1 MFLQNL
7 KQWSLSPLPG
17 WDPIVIEIDYLRLHE
32 DLMRRTATDA
42 FFATYASPRE
52 RDYMERRPILL
63 AGHEDML
70 LTLRD
75 DVVDAL
81 CGYLQAW
88 LRDVE
93 DDENGIRLELT
104 LSAPT
109 RIVERLSRRA
119 HLYLLHAMAADVSAS
134 HYPAL
139 AQKASDRAARSISAI
154 RTTLLRFERPDEFCG
169 EAV

>member
-7 KQWSLSPLPG
+7 QQWSLSPLPG
-17 WDPIVIEIDYLRLHE
+17 WDPIVIEIDYGRLHD

-42 FFATYASPRE
+42 FFSTYATARE
-52 RDYMERRPILL
+52 RDFMERRPILL
-63 AGHEDML
+63 SGQEEML

-88 LRDVE
+88 TKDI
-93 DDENGIRLELT
+93 DDTAAGIKIELS

-109 RIVERLSRRA
+109 RIVKRLSRRA
-119 HLYLLHAMAADVSAS
+119 HLYLLHAMAADVSATS
-134 HYPAL
+134 YPAL
-139 AQKASDRAARSISAI
+139 AQKASERAARAISAI
-154 RTTLLRFERPDEFCG
+154 RSTLLRFEKPEELSG
-169 EAV
+169 ATG